1 MEQSLTGPSSAT
13 STVIPAAMRLQ
24 LLGLELSGN
33 DPTFDGVLVCVCTQ
47 IQISYAIIA
56 TTTPCLRPFMS
67 ALNTHYGGPT
77 ETRTPSG
84 SKVSRT
90 ARSDNSYSLGTFASR
105 AKTERTE
112 GLVVPV
118 GLPRSPSPVIG
129 IAVTTVPSASSSHGW
144 GREDQM
150 ETGSVDR
157 ISEHRSTQSNE
168 SQRRIVTQAP
178 EQKERSIKETPDE

>member
-1 MEQSLTGPSSAT
+1 
-13 STVIPAAMRLQ
+13 MRLE
-24 LLGLELSGN
+24 LLGRELSGN
-33 DPTFDGVLVCVCTQ
+33 NPTFDGVLVCVCTQ

-90 ARSDNSYSLGTFASR
+90 ARSDNSYSMGTFASR
-105 AKTERTE
+105 GKAERVE

-129 IAVTTVPSASSSHGW
+129 IAVTTVPSTSSNGW

-168 SQRRIVTQAP
+168 SQRRIVISEAT
-178 EQKERSIKETPDE
+178 EQKECSIQETPDE

>member
-1 MEQSLTGPSSAT
+1 MEQSLTGPSFAT

-67 ALNTHYGGPT
+67 ALNTHYGGPK

-90 ARSDNSYSLGTFASR
+90 ARSDNSYSMGTFASR
-105 AKTERTE
+105 GKSERAE

-118 GLPRSPSPVIG
+118 DLPKSPSPVIG
-129 IAVTTVPSASSSHGW
+129 IAVTTVPSTSSNGW

-168 SQRRIVTQAP
+168 SQRRIVTEAT
-178 EQKERSIKETPDE
+178 EQKECSIKETPDE